1 MSFRKTAQWVIR
13 PLDGGKFVKTNEA
26 RSKQTKQTVNK
37 LQRHGEQKNALNLS
51 RLEIQ
56 AGLTDVI

>member
-1 MSFRKTAQWVIR
+1 M
-13 PLDGGKFVKTNEA
+13 GGNLSKQTRQA
-26 RSKQTKQTVNK
+26 SKQTKQTVNK
-37 LQRHGEQKNALNLS
+37 LQRHGAQKNALNLS

>member
-1 MSFRKTAQWVIR
+1 MGENLSKQTRQA
-13 PLDGGKFVKTNEA
+13 
-26 RSKQTKQTVNK
+26 SKQTKQTVNK
-37 LQRHGEQKNALNLS
+37 LQRHGAQKNALNLS